1 MTSLALLRSI
11 TDIARQLR
19 LRDRRHSVSNQYEI
33 SIELPGKLGGVH
45 REIVDA
51 ASETDARNLVRA
63 RYGTENVRVVAGRQV
78 RFGGGSDDRD
88 RR

>member
-1 MTSLALLRSI
+1 M
-11 TDIARQLR
+11 
-19 LRDRRHSVSNQYEI
+19 SNTYEI

-45 REIVDA
+45 REVVDA

-63 RYGTENVRVVAGRQV
+63 RYGEDVRVVGGRMTH
-78 RFGGGSDDRD
+78 FGGGVDERD